1 MQLKGNQRES
11 DVERYLIK
19 RIKEMGGHVRKV
31 RWLSRTGAPDRLVMA
46 PHMMPFLLELK
57 APGRRPSI
65 VQEREMQLL
74 REHGMPATWADS
86 DEQVDR
92 AIADHLMPEA
102 QR

>member
-1 MQLKGNQRES
+1 MYRGNQRES

-19 RIKEMGGHVRKV
+19 RVKEMGDHVRKV

-46 PHMMPFLLELK
+46 PHMLPFLLELK

-65 VQEREMQLL
+65 AQEREMSLL

-86 DEQVDR
+86 EELVDQVL
-92 AIADHLMPEA
+92 AAHLMQEA